1 VSGPDLAADALRAGV
16 VDEFN
21 VVIAPV
27 VVGGGKRLFPDH
39 LRVDLE
45 LLEQR
50 RFDNGMAYLRYRT
63 TSD

>member
-1 VSGPDLAADALRAGV
+1 M
-16 VDEFN
+16 VDGCN

-63 TSD
+63 TSY